1 MIRLTAAFLAAALA
15 APLALSAQ
23 EAVPIRAEDQVRL
36 DGLNAAAGE
45 ALRNAT
51 LAGVALPPEARA
63 AAGLLYVSLLP
74 MTWPFAALREKCVP
88 ASFMA

>member
-23 EAVPIRAEDQVRL
+23 EAVPIRAEDQARL

-45 ALRNAT
+45 ALRQVLGQGDSQQIANAT
-51 LAGVALPPEARA
+51 R
-63 AAGLLYVSLLP
+63 
-74 MTWPFAALREKCVP
+74 ALRG
-88 ASFMA
+88 AAQAA